1 MRNAYLFG
9 QIERVR
15 TGIINKVSAL
25 PESKRDIVPD
35 GFNNNI
41 HWHLG
46 HLLVISDMLVLQ
58 YSGKDGVIPAEYR
71 PYFTSGTKPADWQG
85 EAPAWDTLIS
95 QLTEQ
100 IRVFQEQ
107 LGDDLNQPVAK
118 ADNFAKAET
127 IDELLVMNISHEAS
141 HAGTINAMLKK
152 LA

>member
-46 HLLVISDMLVLQ
+46 HSRVM
-58 YSGKDGVIPAEYR
+58 IPAEYR
-71 PYFTSGTKPADWQG
+71 PYFASGTKPADWQG

-141 HAGTINAMLKK
+141 HAGMINAMLKK